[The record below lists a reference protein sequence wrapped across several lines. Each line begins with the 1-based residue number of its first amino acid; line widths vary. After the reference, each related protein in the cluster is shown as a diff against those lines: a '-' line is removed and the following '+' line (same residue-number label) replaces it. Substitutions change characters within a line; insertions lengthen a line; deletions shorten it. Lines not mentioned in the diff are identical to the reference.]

1 MQAGVGIG
9 SGANALETSVGTLAL
24 SAGAGGAFISEAN
37 GLIVDAVALSTLQ
50 RVNAQGGVAAQS
62 GSYEDLRA
70 SGIGAVVVDVQQ
82 GDLTLNAG
90 TAASGVVTVG
100 AGHVRLNAATG
111 SIGLNAV
118 LLATGAASI
127 SVLAGT
133 NLTMGVAGDIT
144 TAGLGTVDLQAG
156 GAISMEDGTVVTTS
170 TGNIRVVATGLLRL
184 GALSTAGDVSLGAG
198 SITDAGTSGTNVTA
212 DELRIVTTG
221 TSAGEG
227 VGIGSNHLEI
237 DVRRVAASVA
247 GTGTGGLFLT
257 ERNAI
262 DVGALS
268 VITVNR
274 VNTDATTTDVS
285 AAVLGGLISSGH
297 VVLQTQAGGIDTV
310 VGSGVVTAAGN
321 VLINAVG
328 SGAGVTLAAAL
339 TSTGGAVSL
348 AASAAITFTA
358 EGDVSTVAGA
368 SGTVDLQAGAAIAMA
383 GGAVIQTVGAAVRA
397 IATGDITLGQIDTRT
412 TADRDG
418 NALNAQSA
426 WGSVSLTSSGGS
438 ILDNANA
445 SVDVYANSLR
455 LTASAVG
462 KGLGSSLNA
471 VELEVATMS
480 ALAGSGGAYL
490 SEASAVA
497 VNSVAAVSVDRVGVT
512 GTTSIAVAAG
522 AQEDLV
528 SGAELVVVSGGA
540 LTVNGGTNAS
550 GVNAAGNVL
559 LQTNS
564 GDINLNATLVS
575 SAGNVSLN
583 AVTGSI
589 VLAATGDLSTQGAGK
604 TIDLLAGGSITMADG
619 TLVSSTDGNVRV
631 QAINGDVT
639 VGEIAA
645 GTATVAVLASGSV
658 FDLGDSGAVDITA
671 GSLILSAGVAIG
683 SNANALETSVGNLSA
698 KSTNGGTWLAES
710 DAVTVTNLSLSVNR
724 VDSSGSDNT
733 NGTAIDQEDLVS
745 GAELVVV
752 SGGALTVNGGTNAS
766 GVSAVGNILLQ
777 TNSGDINLNATLLS
791 SAGNVSIN
799 AVLGSIV
806 MAAAGDVSTS
816 AANQTIDLL
825 AGTSVVMADGTLV
838 SSTDGNVRVQAING
852 DVTVGE
858 IAAGT
863 ATVALLA
870 SGSVL
875 DLGDSDAVDI
885 TAGSLILSAGAA
897 IGSNANAL
905 ETSVGN
911 LSAKSTS
918 GGTWLAESDAVTVTN
933 LSLSVNRVGGSGQS
947 TVTDADTQEDLVSG
961 AELVLVSGGALTVQA
976 GTANTDGVSAVGNI
990 LLQTNSGDIN
1000 LNAAL
1005 VSIAG
1010 NVSINAVTGHIVLAA
1025 TGDLSTQ
1032 GAGKSIDLLA
1042 GTSVV
1047 MADGTLVSSTDG
1059 NVRVQAINGDVTVGE
1074 IAAGTATVA
1083 LLASGSVL
1091 DLGDSGAVDIT
1102 AGSLILS
1109 AGAAIGSNANALET
1123 SVGNLSAK
1131 STSGGT
1137 WLAESDT
1144 VTVTNLSLTVQR
1156 VSGNGTDS
1164 VTSADTQE
1172 DLVSGAELVL
1182 VSGGALTVQ
1191 AGTANT
1197 DGVSATG
1204 NILLQSTVGDVT
1216 LNAGLV
1222 SSAGNVSVTAQETL
1236 NVAATVRSAEQV
1248 SLQSVS
1254 GDIVLNADVTSG
1266 TDFRLE
1272 ASAGKVN
1279 LNAALTSTTGS
1290 TTSVVQSGVGVMLG
1304 DQARLGGANVLP
1316 ADLGQTIQIGGVAPG
1331 DPNVFYFDTNGQ
1343 GNGGVGTWVIGSDSH
1358 TGDIVIQGGSA
1369 DSPLVFDCQVEV
1381 RAAAGTRVV
1390 ITGVVEGVSLS
1401 SSAAIQL
1408 DGASLLMSGGIAF
1421 ANSLT
1426 LTGAVELRAGS
1437 VEFAATVTTGQG
1449 GASLSLLPLGEPG
1462 STVEIGDSNQAFID
1476 TASLA
1481 NISGFDRLLIGDAS
1495 AGTLNVSGAVVLNN
1509 AAAFLGDRVA
1519 MAAGSSINSS
1529 GNVTLASQSGVE
1541 VSQVVSSGTVTVR
1554 VENASAT
1561 IQRSAGQAA
1570 GAVNIQAQKVVLSG
1584 FGPVSGS
1591 TGQALRVDA
1600 AELTVLTP
1608 GGMVVRQTQPDG
1620 SVRVLGLNQGVV
1632 HEQLVN
1638 INNAFQVEAV
1648 VKPVPVEGW
1657 EVSAPQNLA
1666 LRESDMSRATPA
1678 AFATGLGARLAE
1690 PGWGVRADLG
1700 GLGTADV
1707 SWDAVSIEGLSSSPD
1722 DGYLLTR
1729 AYLLGEPASQ
1739 PSMSGLSFTNQSPV
1753 YDYWTDELSF

>member
-1 MQAGVGIG
+1 AINGDVTVGEIAAGTATVALLASGSVLDLGDSGAVDITAGSLILSAGVAIG
-9 SGANALETSVGTLAL
+9 SNANALETSVGNL
-24 SAGAGGAFISEAN
+24 SAKSTNGGTWLAES
-37 GLIVDAVALSTLQ
+37 DAV
-50 RVNAQGGVAAQS
+50 
-62 GSYEDLRA
+62 
-70 SGIGAVVVDVQQ
+70 
-82 GDLTLNAG
+82 
-90 TAASGVVTVG
+90 TV
-100 AGHVRLNAATG
+100 
-111 SIGLNAV
+111 
-118 LLATGAASI
+118 
-127 SVLAGT
+127 T
-133 NLTMGVAGDIT
+133 NL
-144 TAGLGTVDLQAG
+144 
-156 GAISMEDGTVVTTS
+156 S
-170 TGNIRVVATGLLRL
+170 
-184 GALSTAGDVSLGAG
+184 LS
-198 SITDAGTSGTNVTA
+198 
-212 DELRIVTTG
+212 
-221 TSAGEG
+221 
-227 VGIGSNHLEI
+227 
-237 DVRRVAASVA
+237 
-247 GTGTGGLFLT
+247 
-257 ERNAI
+257 
-262 DVGALS
+262 
-268 VITVNR
+268 VNR
-274 VNTDATTTDVS
+274 VGGSGQSTVTDA
-285 AAVLGGLISSGH
+285 
-297 VVLQTQAGGIDTV
+297 DT
-310 VGSGVVTAAGN
+310 
-321 VLINAVG
+321 
-328 SGAGVTLAAAL
+328 
-339 TSTGGAVSL
+339 
-348 AASAAITFTA
+348 
-358 EGDVSTVAGA
+358 
-368 SGTVDLQAGAAIAMA
+368 
-383 GGAVIQTVGAAVRA
+383 
-397 IATGDITLGQIDTRT
+397 
-412 TADRDG
+412 
-418 NALNAQSA
+418 
-426 WGSVSLTSSGGS
+426 
-438 ILDNANA
+438 
-445 SVDVYANSLR
+445 
-455 LTASAVG
+455 
-462 KGLGSSLNA
+462 
-471 VELEVATMS
+471 
-480 ALAGSGGAYL
+480 
-490 SEASAVA
+490 
-497 VNSVAAVSVDRVGVT
+497 
-512 GTTSIAVAAG
+512 
-522 AQEDLV
+522 QEDLV

-540 LTVNGGTNAS
+540 LTVQAGTANTD
-550 GVNAAGNVL
+550 GVSATGNIL
-559 LQTNS
+559 LQS
-564 GDINLNATLVS
+564 IVGDVTLNAGLVS
-575 SAGNVSLN
+575 SAGNVSIN

-604 TIDLLAGGSITMADG
+604 TIDLLAGGAIKMADG
-619 TLVSSTDGNVRV
+619 TVVSSTDGNVRV

-658 FDLGDSGAVDITA
+658 LDLGDSGAVDITA

-745 GAELVVV
+745 GAELVV
-752 SGGALTVNGGTNAS
+752 
-766 GVSAVGNILLQ
+766 
-777 TNSGDINLNATLLS
+777 
-791 SAGNVSIN
+791 
-799 AVLGSIV
+799 
-806 MAAAGDVSTS
+806 
-816 AANQTIDLL
+816 
-825 AGTSVVMADGTLV
+825 
-838 SSTDGNVRVQAING
+838 
-852 DVTVGE
+852 
-858 IAAGT
+858 
-863 ATVALLA
+863 
-870 SGSVL
+870 
-875 DLGDSDAVDI
+875 
-885 TAGSLILSAGAA
+885 
-897 IGSNANAL
+897 
-905 ETSVGN
+905 
-911 LSAKSTS
+911 
-918 GGTWLAESDAVTVTN
+918 
-933 LSLSVNRVGGSGQS
+933 
-947 TVTDADTQEDLVSG
+947 
-961 AELVLVSGGALTVQA
+961 
-976 GTANTDGVSAVGNI
+976 
-990 LLQTNSGDIN
+990 
-1000 LNAAL
+1000 
-1005 VSIAG
+1005 
-1010 NVSINAVTGHIVLAA
+1010 
-1025 TGDLSTQ
+1025 
-1032 GAGKSIDLLA
+1032 
-1042 GTSVV
+1042 
-1047 MADGTLVSSTDG
+1047 
-1059 NVRVQAINGDVTVGE
+1059 
-1074 IAAGTATVA
+1074 
-1083 LLASGSVL
+1083 
-1091 DLGDSGAVDIT
+1091 
-1102 AGSLILS
+1102 
-1109 AGAAIGSNANALET
+1109 
-1123 SVGNLSAK
+1123 
-1131 STSGGT
+1131 
-1137 WLAESDT
+1137 
-1144 VTVTNLSLTVQR
+1144 
-1156 VSGNGTDS
+1156 
-1164 VTSADTQE
+1164 
-1172 DLVSGAELVL
+1172 

-1316 ADLGQTIQIGGVAPG
+1316 ADLGQTIQIGGVSPS

-1343 GNGGVGTWVIGSDSH
+1343 GNGGVDTWVIGSDSH

-1369 DSPLVFDCQVEV
+1369 DSPLVFDCQVEI

-1426 LTGAVELRAGS
+1426 LTGAVELRAAS
-1437 VEFAATVTTGQG
+1437 VEFTATVTTGKG

-1481 NISGFDRLLIGDAS
+1481 NISGFDLLMIGDS
-1495 AGTLNVSGAVVLNN
+1495 SSGTLNVSGAVVLNN
-1509 AAAFLGDRVA
+1509 AAAFLGDRVV

-1529 GNVTLASQSGVE
+1529 GSVTLASQRGVE

-1554 VENASAT
+1554 VEDASAT
-1561 IQRSAGQAA
+1561 IQRSAGQVA

-1638 INNAFQVEAV
+1638 INNAFHVEAV

-1657 EVSAPQNLA
+1657 YASASQNLA
-1666 LRESDMSRATPA
+1666 LRESVMSRATPA
-1678 AFATGLGARLAE
+1678 AFATGLETRLAE